1 MTQKIGISG
10 VINANVFY
18 NIIKDKNL
26 KIIKQNPTSVRGIM
40 YIEYKIPAKH
50 PQTGEITHYKG
61 NGAQPFKKT
70 IYDPKIFSDQK
81 IVELGQ
87 KAAANGYKNALDK
100 KLQSYG
106 AMSEG
111 ITFRVYLDKET
122 KMVTNFHPK

>member
-1 MTQKIGISG
+1 MEISG

-18 NIIKDKNL
+18 NVVKNKNL
-26 KIIKQNPTSVRGIM
+26 KIIKQIPTSVWGIM

-81 IVELGQ
+81 ILELGQ

-100 KLQSYG
+100 KLQSYD

>member
-1 MTQKIGISG
+1 MEISG

-18 NIIKDKNL
+18 NVVKNKNL
-26 KIIKQNPTSVRGIM
+26 KIIKQIPTSVWRIM

-81 IVELGQ
+81 ILELGQ

-100 KLQSYG
+100 KLQSYD

>member
-1 MTQKIGISG
+1 MEISG

-18 NIIKDKNL
+18 NVVKNKNL
-26 KIIKQNPTSVRGIM
+26 KIIKQISTSVRGIM

-50 PQTGEITHYKG
+50 PQTGEIAHYKG
-61 NGAQPFKKT
+61 NGAQPFKKA

-81 IVELGQ
+81 ILELGQ
-87 KAAANGYKNALDK
+87 KAAANEYKNALDK
-100 KLQSYG
+100 KLQSYD

>member
-1 MTQKIGISG
+1 MENSG
-10 VINANVFY
+10 FIYANLSY
-18 NIIKDKNL
+18 NVIKDKNL
-26 KIIKQNPTSVRGIM
+26 KVIKQNPTSVRGIM
-40 YIEYKIPAKH
+40 YIEYKIPAEH

-81 IVELGQ
+81 ILELGQ

-100 KLQSYG
+100 KLQSYD